1 MQGDF
6 RSCCLDSVNGACAF
20 HRDTTSPA
28 KDNLGRGS
36 DFGRVLMVP
45 PLVSTK
51 PSDMGTKG
59 TLLRRWHGLLW
70 LRPEGLKVKLRDARS
85 TPGSVGLISKEVLR

>member
-6 RSCCLDSVNGACAF
+6 QSCCLDSVNGACA
-20 HRDTTSPA
+20 RDTTPPA
-28 KDNLGRGS
+28 KDDPARGS

-45 PLVSTK
+45 RLVGTK

-59 TLLRRWHGLLW
+59 TLLRRWPGLL
-70 LRPEGLKVKLRDARS
+70 
-85 TPGSVGLISKEVLR
+85 